1 VARSEEHVQR
11 LLDAGAGPIDF
22 TINKRAKRS
31 GENSKI

>member
-1 VARSEEHVQR
+1 VLNSPT
-11 LLDAGAGPIDF
+11 LLDAGAGQVDF